1 MLPLQLV
8 LFSTVYIQ
16 LIRCCFHYFA
26 MVRKTGVRL
35 QENNCVFVYLH
46 LTHTELKL
54 VTPPTTTTTP
64 TPYIYTTAK
73 PPRRK
78 QHQNHN
84 HKGHDTSSRGKEKL
98 QPNNLQENEIAEAA
112 AGGSIEGMYFICTK
126 TVAPYTHNHN
136 KNNQ

>member
-1 MLPLQLV
+1 MRFC
-8 LFSTVYIQ
+8 LFA
-16 LIRCCFHYFA
+16 FD
-26 MVRKTGVRL
+26 
-35 QENNCVFVYLH
+35 
-46 LTHTELKL
+46 THTELKL

-98 QPNNLQENEIAEAA
+98 QPNNLQENEIVEAA

-126 TVAPYTHNHN
+126 TVAPFTHTITI
-136 KNNQ
+136 KTISKIEEQLLFQPDLDA